1 MKSFSEYIKNRHVQF
16 LDSVD
21 KIGSVA
27 ILADD
32 NNVSLLYVGIGGN
45 FYQIGFIDYTAD
57 CKVRI
62 CGELVGIDSI
72 LSDVNVFISS
82 FYDIGSTDSIAI
94 LNRELIMMIEL
105 QDFYIENDIPFTH
118 CNCNVSY
125 IR

>member
-57 CKVRI
+57 CTVRI

-82 FYDIGSTDSIAI
+82 FYDIGSSDSISI
-94 LNRELIMMIEL
+94 LNRELKMMIEL
-105 QDFYIENDIPFTH
+105 QDYYITNDIPFTH